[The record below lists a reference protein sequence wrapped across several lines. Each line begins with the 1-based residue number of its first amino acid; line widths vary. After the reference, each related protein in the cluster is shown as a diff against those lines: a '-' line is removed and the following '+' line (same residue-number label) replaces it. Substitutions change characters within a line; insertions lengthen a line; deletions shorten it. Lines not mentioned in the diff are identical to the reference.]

1 MDQYALNLY
10 PHLAEAKIN
19 AEKAV
24 INLKIWKAGTQV
36 RSNEEAY
43 GRLSPT
49 VMALECVVK
58 GLKKTVKEFA
68 GILGD
73 NKHTVEAIDIIKQ
86 KADEMAMIALDL
98 EATADICIRRL
109 TFQDIEGDQDL
120 EDGGGGV
127 INGNG

>member
-10 PHLAEAKIN
+10 PHLNDAKIN
-19 AEKAV
+19 VKKAV
-24 INLKIWKAGTQV
+24 INLETWKTGTQV

-43 GRLSPT
+43 GRVSPT

-68 GILGD
+68 GLLGD
-73 NKHTVEAIDIIKQ
+73 NKQTVEAIDIIKQ
-86 KADEMAMIALDL
+86 KADELAMIALDL

-109 TFQDIEGDQDL
+109 TFQGSGDDPDP
-120 EDGGGGV
+120 EDGGEE
-127 INGNG
+127 